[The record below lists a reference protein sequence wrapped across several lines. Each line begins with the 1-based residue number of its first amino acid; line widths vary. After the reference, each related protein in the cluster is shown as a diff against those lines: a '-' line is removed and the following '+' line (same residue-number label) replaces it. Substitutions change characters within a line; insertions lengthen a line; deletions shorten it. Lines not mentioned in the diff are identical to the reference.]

1 MGITS
6 SYCRQRFFYYL
17 CTTSWKK
24 SKRGDLKV
32 PSLFIRVLMDI
43 AQKIRELA
51 ESHITDASHF
61 VVDVV
66 ISKHKPHK
74 VSVFVD
80 GDNGITIDHCS
91 DLSRALSEDLD
102 KLDLVKENYL
112 LEVGTPGL
120 DQPLKLKRQ
129 YVKNVGRGL
138 KVVTKDK
145 TIRQGKLIAADDTLL
160 NLEIETVI
168 KGRKKE
174 INVVAIP
181 YSEIEK
187 AIVMV
192 SFK

>member
-1 MGITS
+1 MRESIFLIPLHHFLT
-6 SYCRQRFFYYL
+6 
-17 CTTSWKK
+17 KI
-24 SKRGDLKV
+24 KRGDPKV
-32 PSLFIRVLMDI
+32 PSLFIQVLMDI
-43 AQKIRELA
+43 AQKIRELT
-51 ESHITDASHF
+51 ESHLTDASHF

-74 VSVFVD
+74 VSVFLD
-80 GDNGITIDHCS
+80 GDTGITIDHCS

-102 KLDLVKENYL
+102 KLDLIKENYM

-129 YVKNVGRGL
+129 FVKNIGRGL
-138 KVVTKDK
+138 KVVRKDK
-145 TIRQGKLIAADDTLL
+145 SILQGKLTSASDGGVTLD
-160 NLEIETVI
+160 IEE
-168 KGRKKE
+168 KAGKKIE
-174 INVVAIP
+174 FKPVEIP

>member
-1 MGITS
+1 
-6 SYCRQRFFYYL
+6 
-17 CTTSWKK
+17 
-24 SKRGDLKV
+24 
-32 PSLFIRVLMDI
+32 MDT

-51 ESHITDASHF
+51 EKHLADASHF

-66 ISKHKPHK
+66 IGKHKPHK

-80 GDNGITIDHCS
+80 GDKGITIDHCS
-91 DLSRALSEDLD
+91 DLSRALSEELD
-102 KLDLVKENYL
+102 KLDLIRENYM

-129 YVKNVGRGL
+129 FVKNTGREL
-138 KVVTKDK
+138 KVLQKDK
-145 TIRQGKLIAADDTLL
+145 TMWQGKLALATEEAITLETQIKTKGKKA
-160 NLEIETVI
+160 EIKPVE
-168 KGRKKE
+168 
-174 INVVAIP
+174 IP

>member
-1 MGITS
+1 M
-6 SYCRQRFFYYL
+6 
-17 CTTSWKK
+17 
-24 SKRGDLKV
+24 
-32 PSLFIRVLMDI
+32 FIQVLMDI

-51 ESHITDASHF
+51 ESHLTDASHF

-66 ISKHKPHK
+66 ISKHRPHK
-74 VSVFVD
+74 VSVFLD

-102 KLDLVKENYL
+102 KLDLIKENYM

-129 YVKNVGRGL
+129 FVKNIGRGL
-138 KVVTKDK
+138 KVVRKDK
-145 TIRQGKLIAADDTLL
+145 TIWQGKITAATESGV
-160 NLEIETVI
+160 NLDVEEKVGKKMEIKPVE
-168 KGRKKE
+168 
-174 INVVAIP
+174 IP

-187 AIVMV
+187 AIVIV

>member
-1 MGITS
+1 M
-6 SYCRQRFFYYL
+6 
-17 CTTSWKK
+17 
-24 SKRGDLKV
+24 
-32 PSLFIRVLMDI
+32 FIQVLMDI

-51 ESHITDASHF
+51 ESHLTDATHF

-74 VSVFVD
+74 VSVFLD

-91 DLSRALSEDLD
+91 NLSRALSEDLD
-102 KLDLVKENYL
+102 KLDLIKDNYM

-129 YVKNVGRGL
+129 FVKNIGRGL
-138 KVVTKDK
+138 KVVRKDK
-145 TIRQGKLIAADDTLL
+145 TTWQGKLTAATESVTLEVEEKVGKKM
-160 NLEIETVI
+160 EIKPVE
-168 KGRKKE
+168 
-174 INVVAIP
+174 IP

-187 AIVMV
+187 AIVIV